1 VPTLAL
7 AVINARQ
14 QGGANVHSKP
24 EFLAP
29 IVKILANGWPVEV
42 YPDAV
47 KSEGVIWRKIRT
59 SDGVEGWIWE
69 TLILT
74 ATPKP
79 GW

>member
-1 VPTLAL
+1 
-7 AVINARQ
+7 
-14 QGGANVHSKP
+14 
-24 EFLAP
+24 
-29 IVKILANGWPVEV
+29 
-42 YPDAV
+42 
-47 KSEGVIWRKIRT
+47 VIWRKIRT